1 MFIEGMK
8 GPYGFDIAPR
18 FWELIDEMIEVGRI
32 ACPTRV
38 LGELLDGQDDL
49 STWARERR
57 SSGLFIAAEPAVQE
71 ASAGVS
77 LFRINVRVSVQRK
90 CHSVTLPWYPMST
103 DWAPSAASI
112 LEDLRPPDNS

>member
-38 LGELLDGQDDL
+38 LRACLQ
-49 STWARERR
+49 S
-57 SSGLFIAAEPAVQE
+57 F
-71 ASAGVS
+71 
-77 LFRINVRVSVQRK
+77 
-90 CHSVTLPWYPMST
+90 
-103 DWAPSAASI
+103 
-112 LEDLRPPDNS
+112 ED